1 MTSVPT
7 IKSSD
12 SKDVGVQNAMTI
24 LVTGA
29 AGFIGAWVVK
39 KLQER
44 GLPVVL
50 TDLRRDGTRLSVL
63 VPDWEALPFVEG
75 DLTQPN
81 FFSSLIG
88 HWHIDRIIH
97 LAAWQIPLCRQDPIG
112 GAMVNVVGTLRVF
125 EAAKEF
131 RGQVKCIVYA
141 SSAAVFGPPDLYP
154 KKPVGEEVI
163 LKPTTHYGA
172 FKVCNELCANAYWHE
187 QGIASAGLRP
197 HTVYGFGRDVGVTAD
212 ITKALK
218 AIVLKQPFRIRFG
231 GVVDLQYA
239 ADVAEAF
246 VRCVLTDLDGARVY
260 NLRGIPM
267 DVADIVAMMAKI
279 APEAS
284 DLITFDPTP
293 LPILAEFD
301 DEALQR
307 DVGPLEPTPI
317 EVGFRETLDIF
328 QRLQVEGKLNATF

>member
-1 MTSVPT
+1 MP
-7 IKSSD
+7 
-12 SKDVGVQNAMTI
+12 I

-29 AGFIGAWVVK
+29 CGFIGAWVVK
-39 KLQER
+39 KFWER

-50 TDLRRDGTRLSVL
+50 TDLRREGTRLSVL
-63 VPDWEALPFVEG
+63 VPDGETLPFVEG
-75 DLTQPN
+75 DITQPD
-81 FFSSLIG
+81 FLPSVIERFG
-88 HWHIDRIIH
+88 VDRIIH

-125 EAAKEF
+125 EAAKQF
-131 RGQVKCIVYA
+131 RDQVKRIVYA
-141 SSAAVFGPPDLYP
+141 SSAAVFGPPDLYSQ
-154 KKPVGEEVI
+154 KPVGEGVV

-187 QGIASAGLRP
+187 HGIASAGLRP

-239 ADVAEAF
+239 NDVAETF
-246 VRCVLTDLDGARVY
+246 VRCVLADWDGARVY
-260 NLRGIPM
+260 NLRGVPM
-267 DVADIVAMMAKI
+267 DVANIVATMAAI

-307 DVGPLEPTPI
+307 DVGPLEPTPV
-317 EVGFRETLDIF
+317 EFGFRQTLDIF
-328 QRLQVEGKLNATF
+328 QRLQAEGNLNAAL